1 MKAMRIADRG
11 LRIAESG
18 GRQRHPAS
26 GFTLIELIAV
36 IAIIA
41 LLSTM
46 LLPEVKRFQDR
57 ARSVVCMNNLREIG
71 LGVLSYVGEHDNT
84 YPIIEPNPDSP
95 VYDPDAQ
102 ATPLFLELEPYGVT
116 QQVLKCPTDIHG
128 HNYFAE
134 RTITQE
140 GQTFGTSYQ
149 WKVIFDEENMAAP
162 KIYGGRRGAGVRI
175 AKPSRVTICT
185 DFERIHSGKMNR
197 LYADGH
203 VSAPN

>member
-1 MKAMRIADRG
+1 MKNPCA
-11 LRIAESG
+11 
-18 GRQRHPAS
+18 

-36 IAIIA
+36 IAIIGM
-41 LLSTM
+41 LSSM
-46 LLPEVKRFQDR
+46 LIPEISKFQER
-57 ARSVVCMNNLREIG
+57 ARSVVCMNNLRQIG
-71 LGVLSYVGEHDNT
+71 VGVLSYVGEHDNT

-95 VYDPDAQ
+95 VYDPEDQ

-116 QQVLKCPTDIHG
+116 QKVLKCPEDIKG

-134 RTITQE
+134 RTTTVD

-149 WKVIFDEENMAAP
+149 WKVIIDEENMAAP
-162 KIYGGRRGAGVRI
+162 KIYGSRHGASVRI
-175 AKPSRVTICT
+175 TRPSRVTICN

-203 VSAPN
+203 VTKPN

>member
-1 MKAMRIADRG
+1 MWNAE
-11 LRIAESG
+11 LRIVESG
-18 GRQRHPAS
+18 GCHRRPAA

-36 IAIIA
+36 IAIIGM
-41 LLSTM
+41 LSAM
-46 LLPEVKRFQDR
+46 LLPEIKKFQER

-71 LGVLSYVGEHDNT
+71 VGVLSYVGEHDNT

-95 VYDPDAQ
+95 VYNPEDE

-116 QQVLKCPTDIHG
+116 QQALKCPEDIHG

-134 RTITQE
+134 RTVTQD

-149 WKVIFDEENMAAP
+149 WKVIIDEENMASP
-162 KIYGGRRGAGVRI
+162 KIYGGRHGAGVRI
-175 AKPSRVTICT
+175 TKPSRVTICN

-203 VSAPN
+203 VSVPN